1 VIDLTARRNANV
13 ELQGSDEAP
22 DRGQDVVM
30 RQDLRFPASESAGEV
45 SAILDRP
52 EDARCVYVF
61 AHGAGAGMRH
71 PFMERMSKRLAERGI
86 ATYRYNFVYMEA
98 KKGRP
103 DARPLLLET
112 VRSAV
117 RAAHAAAPGLPV
129 FAGGKSMGGRMTSGA
144 AAEGG
149 LDELRGIVFFGFPL
163 YSPGKPSTERADHL
177 DDVRAPLLFLE
188 GTRDAFADLDVLRPV
203 CERLGD
209 RATLHIEDHAD
220 HSFHVPKRSG
230 RTDDDVMD
238 SLADVTR
245 DWMLARI

>member
-1 VIDLTARRNANV
+1 VAKWK
-13 ELQGSDEAP
+13 E
-22 DRGQDVVM
+22 
-30 RQDLRFPASESAGEV
+30 LRFNASESAGEV
-45 SAILDRP
+45 SAMLDRP
-52 EDARCVYVF
+52 GDARCVYVF

-71 PFMERMSKRLAERGI
+71 PFMDRMSARLGARGI
-86 ATYRYNFVYMEA
+86 ATFRYNFVYMEA

-117 RAAHAAAPGLPV
+117 WAAESALPGLPV

-149 LDELRGIVFFGFPL
+149 LDELRGIVFFGCPL
-163 YSPGKPSTERADHL
+163 YPPGKPSTERADHL

-209 RATLHIEDHAD
+209 RATLHVVDGAD

-230 RTDDDVMD
+230 RTDEDVMD
-238 SLADVTR
+238 GLADVTR
-245 DWMLARI
+245 DWMFARI